1 MTDPNKEPQIDDMLE
16 SLLADYTSVV
26 PRPGLETR
34 ILASLQDT
42 AARRSPWS
50 WNFRGLWAG
59 ASAAAVVAVLLFF
72 ATHRHVG
79 PRQKKSVYKPTAPAT
94 SVANM
99 QEHPPA
105 VISHPRL
112 HLRLPV
118 RSFAT
123 AANLPPSHRPGVF
136 PTPAP
141 LSAQEKL
148 MLHYLS
154 GTAREEVIAQSHPE
168 DAPQTSVETQ
178 DQTEVLPDLAHIP
191 QIPGNTR

>member
-1 MTDPNKEPQIDDMLE
+1 
-16 SLLADYTSVV
+16 
-26 PRPGLETR
+26 
-34 ILASLQDT
+34 
-42 AARRSPWS
+42 
-50 WNFRGLWAG
+50 
-59 ASAAAVVAVLLFF
+59 VVAVLLFF

-79 PRQKKSVYKPTAPAT
+79 PQQKKSVYKPTAPAN
-94 SVANM
+94 SIANI
-99 QEHPPA
+99 QEQSPA

-118 RSFAT
+118 RSLAS

-136 PTPAP
+136 PTQAP
-141 LSAQEKL
+141 LSEQEKL

-154 GTAREEVIAQSHPE
+154 GTAREEIIAQSHPE
-168 DAPQTSVETQ
+168 DAPQTSAETQ